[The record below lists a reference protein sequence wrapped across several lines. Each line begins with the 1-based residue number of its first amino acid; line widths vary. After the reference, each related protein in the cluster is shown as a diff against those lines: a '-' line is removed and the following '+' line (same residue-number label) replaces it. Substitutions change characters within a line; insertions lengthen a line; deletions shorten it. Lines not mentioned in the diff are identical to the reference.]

1 MLRNLEE
8 IAYTCCNG
16 KLQYGDLNADF
27 IQKNYIF
34 LEEERLM
41 VRLHTIGNS
50 MVEIICIQ
58 N

>member
-34 LEEERLM
+34 LEEE
-41 VRLHTIGNS
+41 TNGTPTYYW
-50 MVEIICIQ
+50 
-58 N
+58 